1 MYQPSESL
9 PTSASVDLTALAQN
23 VAHVRRLAKQADVL
37 AVVKANAYG
46 HGAVEITCALQQL
59 AIHRFGVATVDEGIA
74 LRDSGIHDAILVMGA
89 TVPAQ
94 FTELVAHRL
103 TPVLYRAELVASF
116 AAQIPS
122 SASPYPVHLKIDTGM
137 GRLGLPPQD
146 LPQLLD
152 QPAFRTGLRLE
163 GLMTHLADAD
173 NDETEHTES
182 QLARFQS
189 TLERLR
195 QRGLTV
201 PLVHAANSAAII
213 RYPASLHSLVRPG
226 IMLYGYHTLSR
237 DTAAPDLQPIL
248 TWKTCIA
255 HLHRIQPG
263 ESVSYN
269 RTFIASRPSRIAVLP
284 IGYADGYNRLLSNRG
299 SVLIGGRRRPVVG
312 RVCMDMT
319 MVDVTDAQGVQV
331 GDEAIL
337 IGRQGTDRITAAD
350 LASWQQ
356 TIPYEILCAIG
367 TRVPRRYLAPASATG
382 TTVQEP

>member
-1 MYQPSESL
+1 MYQPSASF
-9 PTSASVDLTALAQN
+9 PTSASVDLTALARN
-23 VAHVRRLAKQADVL
+23 VAHVRRLAAHADVL

-46 HGAVEITCALQQL
+46 HGAVEITRALQQL

-74 LRDSGIHDAILVMGA
+74 LRHAGIQDAILVMGA

-94 FTELVAHRL
+94 FAELVAHRL
-103 TPVLYRAELVASF
+103 TPVLFRADLVAAF

-122 SASPYPVHLKIDTGM
+122 GSSPYPVHLKVDTGM
-137 GRLGLPPQD
+137 GRLGVPPQD
-146 LPQLLD
+146 VPELLD

-173 NDETEHTES
+173 NDEAEHTES

-189 TLERLR
+189 TLDRLQ
-195 QRGLTV
+195 QRGLAI

-237 DTAAPDLQPIL
+237 ETGAPDLQPIL
-248 TWKTCIA
+248 TWETCIA

-284 IGYADGYNRLLSNRG
+284 IGYADGYNRALSNRG
-299 SVLIGGRRRPVVG
+299 SVLIGGRRLPVVG

-319 MVDVTDAQGVQV
+319 MVDVTDVQGVQV

-337 IGRQGTDRITAAD
+337 IGRQGMERITAAD

-367 TRVPRRYLAPASATG
+367 TRVPRRYLQPTSPASTAA
-382 TTVQEP
+382 QET